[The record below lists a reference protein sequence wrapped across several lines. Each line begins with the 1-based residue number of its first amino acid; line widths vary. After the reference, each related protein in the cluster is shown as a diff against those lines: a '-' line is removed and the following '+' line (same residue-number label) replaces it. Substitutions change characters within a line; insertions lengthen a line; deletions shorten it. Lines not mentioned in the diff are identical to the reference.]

1 MTVHLMTNVLD
12 QVLMNPLISTEI
24 FFDDDDDD
32 GDGSSFDL
40 NDLFVPKNVVR
51 NDEKNDCYAELN
63 ETETENENGL
73 K

>member
-24 FFDDDDDD
+24 FFDDDDD

-63 ETETENENGL
+63 ETENENGL